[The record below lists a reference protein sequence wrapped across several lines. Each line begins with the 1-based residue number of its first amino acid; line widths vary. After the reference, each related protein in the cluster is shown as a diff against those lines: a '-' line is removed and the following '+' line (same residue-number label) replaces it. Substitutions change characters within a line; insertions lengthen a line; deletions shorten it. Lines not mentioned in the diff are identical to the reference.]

1 MSYTPRSWQSI
12 YAQIVA
18 AKQAEA
24 DLNGLTSTSKAA
36 YWSLWAF
43 IVAVSQ
49 AFMEQRFGLLQTEI
63 EDTVASAI
71 PGTEAWIQATVLKF
85 QAGNIIQVNSDFTF
99 QYPDPQLPEI
109 ITSCAVEV
117 SPSGSISIKVA
128 KGGTTPV
135 PLSGAEVTELTAY
148 LDSILPAGQIPF
160 IISTTADTLQI
171 GSVANPTI
179 VYYNGQYN
187 SVIQANVIAAL
198 ETFMTLLPF
207 NGLIKVSAI
216 EDAILAVPGVVDVK
230 LSAVIAT
237 PSGGSA
243 VPLISD
249 VANPVFLARSY
260 QTYAGYVE
268 NSIAPNDFASTITF
282 QVAQQ

>member
-1 MSYTPRSWQSI
+1 MAFQARSWQTI

-24 DLNGLTSTSKAA
+24 SLNGLTSTSKAA
-36 YWSLWAF
+36 YWNLWAF

-63 EDTVASAI
+63 EETVASAI

-85 QAGNIIQVNSDFTF
+85 QAGNITQVNADFTF
-99 QYPDPQLPEI
+99 AYPDPQLPEI

-135 PLSGAEVTELTAY
+135 PLSGAEVIELTAY
-148 LDSILPAGQIPF
+148 LDAILPAGQIPF
-160 IISTTADTLQI
+160 IISTAADTIQI

-207 NGLIKVSAI
+207 NGLIKISSI
-216 EDAILAVPGVVDVK
+216 EEAILAVPGVVDVE

-237 PSGGSA
+237 PDGGSP
-243 VPLISD
+243 VVLVSD
-249 VANPVFLARSY
+249 TSDPIFYARSY

-268 NSIAPNDFASTITF
+268 NSGSPNDFASTITF

>member
-1 MSYTPRSWQSI
+1 MSYTPRSWQTI
-12 YAQIVA
+12 YAQITA

-24 DLNGLTSTSKAA
+24 SLNGLTSTSKAA

-49 AFMEQRFGLLQTEI
+49 SFMEQRFGLLQEEI
-63 EDTVASAI
+63 EDTVDSAI
-71 PGTEAWIQATVLKF
+71 PGTEAWIQAIVLKF
-85 QAGNIIQVNSDFTF
+85 QAGNIIQVNSDFTYE
-99 QYPDPQLPEI
+99 YPNPQLAEI

-117 SPSGSISIKVA
+117 SYSGSISIKVA

-135 PLSGAEVTELTAY
+135 PLSGSEMTELTAY
-148 LDSILPAGQIPF
+148 LDARLPAGQIPF
-160 IISTTADTLQI
+160 IISTNADTIQI

-198 ETFMTLLPF
+198 EAFMVLLPF
-207 NGLIKVSAI
+207 NGLIKISAI
-216 EDAILAVPGVVDVK
+216 EEVILAVPGVVDVE
-230 LSAVIAT
+230 LSSVIAT
-237 PSGGSA
+237 PSGGS
-243 VPLISD
+243 
-249 VANPVFLARSY
+249 PVVLVSNDPDPIFYARSY

-268 NSIAPNDFASTITF
+268 NSGSPNDFASTITF